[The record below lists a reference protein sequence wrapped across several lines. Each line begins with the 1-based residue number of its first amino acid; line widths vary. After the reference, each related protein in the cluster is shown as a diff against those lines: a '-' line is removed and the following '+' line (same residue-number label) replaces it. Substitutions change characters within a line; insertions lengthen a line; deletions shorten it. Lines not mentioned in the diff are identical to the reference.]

1 MPKYDFDILND
12 RRIPGDVKYQSING
26 LSDFIPMWVA
36 DMDFKTAP
44 CVENAFNQ
52 VARHGIYGYQN
63 VDDEYIES
71 VRTWYSR
78 RFSCEIQNEWIL
90 PSPAVMYSAACS
102 IRALTKEGDSVLI
115 FEPVYY
121 PFAKVIKNN
130 RRRLIISEL
139 KQTEGY
145 YEIDYEDFESK
156 NIRE

>member
-63 VDDEYIES
+63 VDCVS
-71 VRTWYSR
+71 
-78 RFSCEIQNEWIL
+78 L
-90 PSPAVMYSAACS
+90 
-102 IRALTKEGDSVLI
+102 VLI
-115 FEPVYY
+115 GCT
-121 PFAKVIKNN
+121 
-130 RRRLIISEL
+130 R
-139 KQTEGY
+139 
-145 YEIDYEDFESK
+145 
-156 NIRE
+156 